1 MSDINVERLRELLAK
16 ATPGP
21 WHWSENGNIYGGPE
35 GRYADVDEVAAIY
48 TNDEATGAPNAP
60 LIIEVINALP
70 NLLADYERLRG
81 MEERVKGAAVGA
93 CGLFKEGAL
102 IHAATVYFDLNNPI
116 DAQKISGQTVA
127 LVPVPGG
134 E

>member
-1 MSDINVERLRELLAK
+1 MSDIERLRSVLDDIARLK
-16 ATPGP
+16 
-21 WHWSENGNIYGGPE
+21 
-35 GRYADVDEVAAIY
+35 EVACSS
-48 TNDEATGAPNAP
+48 ATTMEYLSACSPVEHRCYSFLYERGS
-60 LIIEVINALP
+60 AL
-70 NLLADYERLRG
+70 LSDYERLRG

-93 CGLFKEGAL
+93 CAFFKEGAL
-102 IHAATVYFDLNNPI
+102 IHAATVYFDLNNPV